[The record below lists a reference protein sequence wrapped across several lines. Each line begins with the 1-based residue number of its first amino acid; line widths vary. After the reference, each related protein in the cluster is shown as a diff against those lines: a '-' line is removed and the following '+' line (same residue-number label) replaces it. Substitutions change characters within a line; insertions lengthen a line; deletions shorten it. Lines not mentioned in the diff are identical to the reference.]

1 MERHRNQL
9 LVRQQTKNTEC
20 SPGIS
25 VMNCNFREKSPLTA
39 LRLAPQHGSLKQN
52 LWEKK
57 FWIRIWF
64 TLNYCLPPTITII
77 TSNNQS
83 FSCDHHHHL
92 HRHHRHLCQPALLLP
107 FLSARRI
114 LSGPSR
120 VQNTLGAGSPRASQL
135 NLRQGQ
141 VHLEFKILS
150 SPSASSAHIC
160 TSSSRSRI

>member
-9 LVRQQTKNTEC
+9 LVREQTKNTEC

-25 VMNCNFREKSPLTA
+25 VMNCN
-39 LRLAPQHGSLKQN
+39 LRKKVTFDSSKIGPSTRFTETKCLRKENTCQRNILNQN
-52 LWEKK
+52 VV
-57 FWIRIWF
+57 
-64 TLNYCLPPTITII
+64 YITII
-77 TSNNQS
+77 TSNNQP
-83 FSCDHHHHL
+83 FPCDHHHHL

-135 NLRQGQ
+135 NLRHGQ
-141 VHLEFKILS
+141 VHLELKILS
-150 SPSASSAHIC
+150 SP
-160 TSSSRSRI
+160 